1 MYRLLPLISVH
12 FSISTIPWQLCGSH
26 IKILLL
32 IILELFKIRKTYMY
46 SLVWLNQRE
55 YQKKSM
61 HKHKLIFNV
70 HIRLIWHF
78 VCQWTQK

>member
-46 SLVWLNQRE
+46 SLAKPE
-55 YQKKSM
+55 GIQKKSM